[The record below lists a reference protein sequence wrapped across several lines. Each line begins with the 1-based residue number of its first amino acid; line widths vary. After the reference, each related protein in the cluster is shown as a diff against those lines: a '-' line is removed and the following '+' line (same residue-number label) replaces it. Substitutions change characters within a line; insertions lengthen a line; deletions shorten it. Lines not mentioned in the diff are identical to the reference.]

1 MTSRLFALPLIAVL
15 ALVALVVIVVSA
27 NLLVSSLGLGH
38 KNADFTTDKV
48 HTLSDGTKGILKE
61 LDDRKLLQIVLMGQP
76 ELRNRMISPVNC

>member
-1 MTSRLFALPLIAVL
+1 MSQEAKTSHPMTRAVL
-15 ALVALVVIVVSA
+15 ALVALVVIVVAA

-61 LDDRKLLQIVLMGQP
+61 LGAPARPDWR
-76 ELRNRMISPVNC
+76 